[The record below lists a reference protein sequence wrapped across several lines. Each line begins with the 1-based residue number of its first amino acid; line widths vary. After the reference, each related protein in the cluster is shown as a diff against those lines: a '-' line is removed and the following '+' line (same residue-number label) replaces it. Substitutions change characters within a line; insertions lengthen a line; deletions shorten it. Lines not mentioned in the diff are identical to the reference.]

1 MSAAVLILLIIF
13 VLSVI
18 AFEKPSLKEELLLH
32 PYGIVREKRYYML
45 LTSGFVHNDWLH
57 LIFNAVTFY
66 FFAIPLEQIVGTE
79 FFLVIYFGSLL
90 ASSISDVLMEWR
102 NPTFRTLGASGAIS
116 GAMFAFILHAP
127 SSKISLFLL
136 PIGIPAPIFAVLYLA
151 YTYYASKQGMDNINH
166 NAHLWGALAG
176 LGITIFLSPDTLS
189 DFIGYYL
196 N

>member
-18 AFEKPSLKEELLLH
+18 AFEKPSLKEELLLQ
-32 PYGIVREKRYYML
+32 PYRIVLEKRYYML
-45 LTSGFVHNDWLH
+45 LTGGFVHNDWLH

-90 ASSISDVLMEWR
+90 ASSIPDVVMEWR

-136 PIGIPAPIFAVLYLA
+136 PIGIPAPIFALLYFA
-151 YTYYASKQGMDNINH
+151 YTYYAAKQGMDSINH
-166 NAHLWGALAG
+166 NAHLWGAIAG
-176 LGITIFLSPDTLS
+176 LGITIFLSPNVLS
-189 DFIGYYL
+189 DFISYYL

>member
-1 MSAAVLILLIIF
+1 MSVAILILLVMF

-18 AFEKPSLKEELLLH
+18 AFEKPTLKENLLLH
-32 PYGIVREKRYYML
+32 PYRVVREKRYFTL

-66 FFAIPLEQIVGTE
+66 FFAIPLEQIVGVE
-79 FFLVIYFGSLL
+79 FFLMIYFGSLL
-90 ASSISDVLMEWR
+90 ASSIPDVLMEWR
-102 NPTFRTLGASGAIS
+102 NPSFRTLGASGAIS

-127 SSKISLFLL
+127 SSTISLFLL
-136 PIGIPAPIFAVLYLA
+136 PVGIPAPIFALLYLA
-151 YTYYASKQGMDNINH
+151 YTYYASKQGLDNINH

-176 LGITIFLSPDTLS
+176 LGITIFLNPSVFS
-189 DFIGYYL
+189 HFIGYYL

>member
-1 MSAAVLILLIIF
+1 MSVAVLLLLVMF

-18 AFEKPSLKEELLLH
+18 AFEKPTLKENLLLH
-32 PYGIVREKRYYML
+32 PYRVVRERRYFTL

-66 FFAIPLEQIVGTE
+66 FFAIPLEQIVGVE
-79 FFLVIYFGSLL
+79 FFLMIYFGSLL
-90 ASSISDVLMEWR
+90 ASSIPDVLMAWR
-102 NPTFRTLGASGAIS
+102 NPSFRTLGASGAIS

-127 SSKISLFLL
+127 SSTISLFLL
-136 PIGIPAPIFAVLYLA
+136 PVGIPAPIFALLYLA
-151 YTYYASKQGMDNINH
+151 YTYYASKQGLDNINH

-176 LGITIFLSPDTLS
+176 IVITILFEPDVLSN
-189 DFIGYYL
+189 FIGYYL

>member
-1 MSAAVLILLIIF
+1 MSVAVLLLLVMF

-18 AFEKPSLKEELLLH
+18 AFEKPTLKENLLLH
-32 PYGIVREKRYYML
+32 PYRVVREKRYFTL

-66 FFAIPLEQIVGTE
+66 FFAIPLEQIVGVE
-79 FFLVIYFGSLL
+79 FFLMIYFGSLL
-90 ASSISDVLMEWR
+90 ASSIPDVLMEWR
-102 NPTFRTLGASGAIS
+102 NPSFRTLGASGAIS

-127 SSKISLFLL
+127 SSTISLFLL
-136 PIGIPAPIFAVLYLA
+136 PVGIPAPIFALLYLA
-151 YTYYASKQGMDNINH
+151 YTYYASKQGIDNINH

-176 LGITIFLSPDTLS
+176 IVITILFEPDVLSN
-189 DFIGYYL
+189 FIGYYL

>member
-1 MSAAVLILLIIF
+1 MSVAVLLLLVMF

-18 AFEKPSLKEELLLH
+18 AFENPSLKEALLLH
-32 PYGIVREKRYYML
+32 PYRVVREKRYFTL

-66 FFAIPLEQIVGTE
+66 FFAIPLEQMVGVE
-79 FFLVIYFGSLL
+79 FFLMIYFGSLI
-90 ASSISDVLMEWR
+90 ASSLPDVVMEWR
-102 NPTFRTLGASGAIS
+102 NPSFRTLGASGAIS
-116 GAMFAFILHAP
+116 GTMFAFILHAP
-127 SSKISLFLL
+127 SSTISLFLL
-136 PIGIPAPIFAVLYLA
+136 PVGIPAPIFALLYLA

-176 LGITIFLSPDTLS
+176 LVITIVINPNVLST
-189 DFIGYYL
+189 FIGYYL

>member
-1 MSAAVLILLIIF
+1 MSAAVLLLLVMF

-18 AFEKPSLKEELLLH
+18 AFEKPTLKENLLLH
-32 PYGIVREKRYYML
+32 PYRVVRERCYFTL

-66 FFAIPLEQIVGTE
+66 FFAIPLEQIVGVE
-79 FFLVIYFGSLL
+79 FFLMIYFGSLL
-90 ASSISDVLMEWR
+90 ASSIPDVLMEWR
-102 NPTFRTLGASGAIS
+102 NPSFRTLGASGAIS

-136 PIGIPAPIFAVLYLA
+136 PIGIPAPIFALLYLA
-151 YTYYASKQGMDNINH
+151 YTYYASKQGIDNINH

-176 LGITIFLSPDTLS
+176 LGITIFLNPSVFS
-189 DFIGYYL
+189 HFIGYYL

>member
-1 MSAAVLILLIIF
+1 MSVAVLLLLVMF

-18 AFEKPSLKEELLLH
+18 AFEKPTLKENLLLH
-32 PYGIVREKRYYML
+32 PYRVVREKRYFTL
-45 LTSGFVHNDWLH
+45 LTSSFVHNDWLH

-66 FFAIPLEQIVGTE
+66 FFAIPLEQIVGVE
-79 FFLVIYFGSLL
+79 FFLMIYFGSLL
-90 ASSISDVLMEWR
+90 ASSIPDVLMEWR
-102 NPTFRTLGASGAIS
+102 NPSFRTLGASGAIS

-136 PIGIPAPIFAVLYLA
+136 PIGIPAPIFALLYLA
-151 YTYYASKQGMDNINH
+151 YTYYASKQGLDNINH

-176 LGITIFLSPDTLS
+176 LGITIFLNPSVFS
-189 DFIGYYL
+189 HFIGYYL

>member
-1 MSAAVLILLIIF
+1 MSVAVLLLLVMF

-18 AFEKPSLKEELLLH
+18 AFEKPSLKENLLLH
-32 PYGIVREKRYYML
+32 PYRVVREKRYFTL

-66 FFAIPLEQIVGTE
+66 FFAIPLEQIVGVE
-79 FFLVIYFGSLL
+79 FFLMIYFGSLL
-90 ASSISDVLMEWR
+90 ASSIPDVLMEWR
-102 NPTFRTLGASGAIS
+102 NPSFRTLGASGAIS

-127 SSKISLFLL
+127 SSTISLFLL
-136 PIGIPAPIFAVLYLA
+136 PVGIPAPIFALLYLA
-151 YTYYASKQGMDNINH
+151 YTYYASKQGLDNINH

-176 LGITIFLSPDTLS
+176 IVITILFEPDVLSN
-189 DFIGYYL
+189 FIGYYL